1 MIDLEDAEVG
11 ERIAIR
17 EGVEAGAED
26 DELSDAAA
34 DGEGEFVFGVAGA
47 GGNQWR
53 VACGGQVAQHRRAGL
68 PHQASGLIAPQVTVP
83 GGAAED
89 RQRQSSVLADHVPG
103 PAARSG
109 C

>member
-1 MIDLEDAEVG
+1 MKSTASVGNGVGNRDVFGVKALALPFLRGRVIDLEDAEVR

-47 GGNQWR
+47 GGHEGAH
-53 VACGGQVAQHRRAGL
+53 VAG
-68 PHQASGLIAPQVTVP
+68 
-83 GGAAED
+83 
-89 RQRQSSVLADHVPG
+89 
-103 PAARSG
+103 
-109 C
+109 